1 MKTLMIIF
9 VILMTSTSIAMAAIT
24 VMDRADLGKEE
35 ENVRAG
41 VQTLCVDGQ
50 KFVLT
55 YGWAATGTIK
65 GGGAGGGVSVI
76 QVYEEKGGKVVPA
89 KCSR

>member
-24 VMDRADLGKEE
+24 VMEE

>member
-1 MKTLMIIF
+1 M
-9 VILMTSTSIAMAAIT
+9 VILLTTATFAVAGIS
-24 VMDRADLGKEE
+24 VMDKVDLGKGD

-55 YGWAATGTIK
+55 YGWAAIGK
-65 GGGAGGGVSVI
+65 ASGVAAGGGVSVI
-76 QVYEEKGGKVVPA
+76 QVHEEKDGKVVPA
-89 KCSR
+89 DCR